1 MPITAA
7 ANKTYIKVYL
17 LWTKS
22 HYLPAKYLHNNTDIY
37 IQASSFMKG
46 KQVTYNNKARVKA
59 GKRYH
64 NFFFTPNFYRENE
77 GSHSDM

>member
-7 ANKTYIKVYL
+7 ANQTYIIVYL

-37 IQASSFMKG
+37 ISASSFSKG
-46 KQVTYNNKARVKA
+46 KRVT
-59 GKRYH
+59 
-64 NFFFTPNFYRENE
+64 
-77 GSHSDM
+77 